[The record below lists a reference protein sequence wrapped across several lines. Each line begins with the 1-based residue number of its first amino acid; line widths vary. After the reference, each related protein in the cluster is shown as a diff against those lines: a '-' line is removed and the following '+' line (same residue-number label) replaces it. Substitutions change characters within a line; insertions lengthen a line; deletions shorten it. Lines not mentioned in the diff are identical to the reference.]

1 MEYFLVVVQIIAFIA
16 LTILCVYLLTLLS
29 RVKNIL
35 TVVESDVKEISAKIV
50 PVLNNLEAITDKI
63 RRVTENIDEQVELA
77 KSSIQS
83 MKEIADSIVS
93 FERQVQSRIEEPV
106 MESIGMIAAVFKGMR
121 TLIARLR
128 E

>member
-50 PVLNNLEAITDKI
+50 PVMNNLEAITDKI

-106 MESIGMIAAVFKGMR
+106 MESIGMIAAVFKGVR
-121 TLIARLR
+121 TFIARLR

>member
-106 MESIGMIAAVFKGMR
+106 MESIGMIAAVFKGVR
-121 TLIARLR
+121 TFIARLR

>member
-35 TVVESDVKEISAKIV
+35 TVVESDVKEISAKII

-106 MESIGMIAAVFKGMR
+106 MESIGMIAAVFKGVR
-121 TLIARLR
+121 TFIARLR